1 MPRIKMIHHVNVQIS
16 NRERTREWYERVLGA
31 QFLDRGP
38 ALNKRQL
45 QLRIGSGEMHFT
57 ETPNPTTI
65 RSSHFAVEV
74 DDWDAM
80 LAHLKELGIPHART
94 SAASTGTNIGGTD
107 PRQGRRED
115 TNEHYTY
122 IHDPDG
128 NMIELVYHPLGLED
142 SQGNKVEI
150 ADAPQGVRWTQKP
163 DFVASAYSS
172 GPSNT

>member
-1 MPRIKMIHHVNVQIS
+1 MPRVKMIHHVNVQIS
-16 NRERTREWYERVLGA
+16 NRERTREWYEKVLGA
-31 QFLDRGP
+31 EFLDRGP

-80 LAHLKELGIPHART
+80 LAHLQQLGIAHART
-94 SAASTGTNIGGTD
+94 SAASTGANIGGTD
-107 PRQGRRED
+107 PYHGRRED
-115 TNEHYTY
+115 SGEHYTY

-142 SQGNKVEI
+142 SKGNKV
-150 ADAPQGVRWTQKP
+150 GVPEPSLGLRWGQKA
-163 DFVASAYSS
+163 DFVASEYRS
-172 GPSNT
+172 GVSNP